1 MATINTSNMIP
12 FSPLPAS
19 LTWFVCDVEN
29 RSQQPG
35 QTAVIAHQPANKP
48 RPTNGQPATGPR
60 PSVQSAESASPNHK
74 NNTRPGI
81 ALPDVNSGQNNGDT
95 DNERGIKSP
104 IYTVYVLK
112 HPVSE
117 IVFYVGSTKNVKKR
131 IDDYNGKGHGERVSG
146 RVLDWLSTLPSPP
159 ILETVEA
166 CPINKIRE
174 REQFWIEYHRSLGAP
189 LLNVRDAYNLTV
201 RVCDCVVCRSP
212 FYTFNEAKY
221 CSVTCKKTAAM
232 RRRRGTPDYGPV
244 SPPNSRGFV
253 DPPTVGN
260 CRHCG
265 QPLTRKSRNG
275 RYPKFCGT
283 PCRVAHWRECQK
295 ADK

>member
-74 NNTRPGI
+74 NNMPRGI
-81 ALPDVNSGQNNGDT
+81 ALQSANSGQNNGDT
-95 DNERGIKSP
+95 DNDNKPARN
-104 IYTVYVLK
+104 
-112 HPVSE
+112 
-117 IVFYVGSTKNVKKR
+117 GS
-131 IDDYNGKGHGERVSG
+131 
-146 RVLDWLSTLPSPP
+146 
-159 ILETVEA
+159 
-166 CPINKIRE
+166 
-174 REQFWIEYHRSLGAP
+174 
-189 LLNVRDAYNLTV
+189 
-201 RVCDCVVCRSP
+201 
-212 FYTFNEAKY
+212 
-221 CSVTCKKTAAM
+221 
-232 RRRRGTPDYGPV
+232 V
-244 SPPNSRGFV
+244 SPPNRGFV

-283 PCRVAHWRECQK
+283 PCRVAHWRQCQK